1 MSECNVLLI
10 STFCFVIYYLLVPTY
25 SFPTPLRPL
34 CHHQEKLALLRFKQS
49 FLIDCSASSS
59 SNSPTS
65 TYTQVTRVLVE
76 NTKLSKNDHF
86 PNGSI
91 RVDNDCCM
99 WDYVKCDENTGHVI
113 GLNLRNRCLYGTFPR
128 NSTLFSLV
136 HLREL
141 DLSYN
146 HFNYSQIPS
155 TINRLSKLTKLNL
168 SHSFL
173 QGEIPIEISTLS
185 NLLLLDLSDNFGL
198 ELQNDHGFD
207 KLVGDLTRLTRLHL
221 DHVDM
226 SSASLVILSHLNS
239 LKTLSLSHCNLY
251 GEFPRGV
258 FLLPYL
264 EELNLPANLNLEGS
278 LPEFPINSPL
288 KILNLGETSFYG
300 EITTSIGN
308 LGNLVKLNLYDTSF
322 TGSIPSSLG
331 KLTKLTELD
340 LFCSSDGEFPLSI
353 TNLTQL
359 TTLNLYNLSISPEI
373 MNSWLLTLSKLER
386 LALNHI
392 DLYGAMPPAL
402 ANLTR
407 LTQLEISSN
416 QLIGRLPL
424 WLTNL
429 TKLEWLD
436 LYGIQ
441 FQDPIIPNWFSRLI
455 SLETLIMSYGS
466 GAMLDTLLKLPSL
479 SSLVLE
485 GVNLITSP
493 NSSRNSSYAK
503 FVTLRLISCN
513 LTEFPPFLNHQ
524 NELQMLDLKGN
535 HIIGNIPQWFV
546 NTTSESLLEIDLND
560 NTLTGFQEP
569 QNFLPWNN
577 LQALYIQ
584 NNKLQGQVLT
594 PPNSLQI
601 YRVSKNQF
609 TGRIPKNICKGSSL
623 INLDLSM
630 NNLSGEIPSCIST
643 QLHALQ
649 VLNLSRNNL
658 SGRISPSFCAQPGSS
673 LQVLDLS
680 ENSLSGEIPTCMA
693 THLSASLQVLNL
705 LGNHFH
711 GIIPKPFARSCNLK
725 MINLSKNQLEGKLP
739 KSLTHCEAL
748 EILDVGTNILND
760 TFPSWLGGL
769 PNLHALVLRHNY
781 FHGSII
787 APHEFAHH
795 FRSLRI
801 IDLSSNF
808 HTGSLPSSYHW
819 PAMRDPVE
827 DQSDSSESTFEI
839 YISVGNT
846 IYNIPLSNS
855 YKITIT
861 NKGSEILFPKILNVF
876 RVIDFSNNNFTGGI
890 PDVLGNLKGLQG
902 LNLSN
907 NHLIGDIP
915 SSLANITGLEAMD
928 LSQNML
934 SGEIPQQFI
943 QLVSFEIFNVSHNHL
958 MGAIPNGIQFY
969 GLDNSSFVGNS
980 GLCGGSLSM
989 ECNTDSLQ
997 PYSPKSQTSD
1007 ETEDSEL
1014 IDWIVRSLGCVSGF
1028 TVGMIICKLYITD
1041 RYHDWFME
1049 TFKRRR
1055 KPRTRARR

>member
-1 MSECNVLLI
+1 MSKYNVLLL
-10 STFCFVIYYLLVPTY
+10 STFCFVIYYLLVLTY
-25 SFPTPLRPL
+25 SYPTPLRPL
-34 CHHQEKLALLRFKQS
+34 CHHQEKLALLHFKQS

-59 SNSPTS
+59 SNSLTS
-65 TYTQVTRVLVE
+65 TYTQVTRILVE
-76 NTKLSKNDHF
+76 NTTLSYNDRF

-99 WDYVKCDENTGHVI
+99 WDYVKCDEKTGHVI
-113 GLNLRNRCLYGTFPR
+113 GLNLRNSCLYGTFPR
-128 NSTLFSLV
+128 NSTLFSLI

-146 HFNYSQIPS
+146 HFNYSRIPS
-155 TINRLSKLTKLNL
+155 TINR
-168 SHSFL
+168 
-173 QGEIPIEISTLS
+173 EIPIEISTLS
-185 NLLLLDLSDNFGL
+185 NLSLLDLSNNFAL

-207 KLVGDLTRLTRLHL
+207 KLVGNLTRLTRLHL

-226 SSASLVILSHLNS
+226 SSALLLSLSNLTS

-264 EELNLPANLNLEGS
+264 EELNLPANLNLGGL

-288 KILNLGETSFYG
+288 KILNLRETSFSG

-322 TGSIPSSLG
+322 AGSVPSSLG
-331 KLTKLTELD
+331 NLTKLTELD
-340 LFCSSDGEFPLSI
+340 LLCNFDGEFPLSI

-359 TTLNLYNLSISPEI
+359 TTLSLYDLRIGSEI
-373 MNSWLLTLSKLER
+373 MNSWLMTLSKLEQ
-386 LALNHI
+386 LTLSNI
-392 DLYGAMPPAL
+392 NLSGAMPPAL

-407 LTQLEISSN
+407 LTQLHLSSN
-416 QLIGRLPL
+416 QLTGPLPL

-429 TKLEWLD
+429 IKLQWLG
-436 LYGIQ
+436 LYGNQ
-441 FQDPIIPNWFSRLI
+441 FQDPIIPDWFSRLI
-455 SLETLIMSYGS
+455 SLETLIMPYGL

-485 GVNLITSP
+485 GGNLITSP
-493 NSSRNSSYAK
+493 NLSRNSSYAK
-503 FVTLRLISCN
+503 FVTLRLMSCN

-524 NELQMLDLKGN
+524 DELQMLDLKGN
-535 HIIGNIPQWFV
+535 HITGNIPQWFV
-546 NTTSESLLEIDLND
+546 NTTAESLVEIDLDN
-560 NTLTGFQEP
+560 NTLTGFEEP

-601 YRVSKNQF
+601 YRLSRNQF
-609 TGRIPKNICKGSSL
+609 TGMIPKNICKGSSL

-630 NNLSGEIPSCIST
+630 NNLSGEIPSCIGT
-643 QLHALQ
+643 QLRALQ
-649 VLNLSRNNL
+649 VLDLSRNNL
-658 SGRISPSFCAQPGSS
+658 SGRISPSICTQPGSS

-680 ENSLSGEIPTCMA
+680 ENNLSGEIPICMA

-711 GIIPKPFARSCNLK
+711 GIIPQPFARSCKLK
-725 MINLSKNQLEGKLP
+725 MINLSKNQLEGQLP

-748 EILDVGTNILND
+748 EILDLGTNILND

-769 PNLHALVLRHNY
+769 PNLHALVLRHNC

-787 APHEFAHH
+787 APLGVA
-795 FRSLRI
+795 
-801 IDLSSNF
+801 
-808 HTGSLPSSYHW
+808 
-819 PAMRDPVE
+819 VE
-827 DQSDSSESTFEI
+827 DQSDSSESAFEI
-839 YISVGNT
+839 YTSVGNT
-846 IYNIPLSNS
+846 IYTIELSNS
-855 YKITIT
+855 YMITIT
-861 NKGSEILFPKILNVF
+861 TKGSEILFPRILNVF
-876 RVIDFSNNNFTGGI
+876 RVIDFSSNNFTGGI
-890 PDVLGNLKGLQG
+890 PDALGNLKGLQG

-934 SGEIPQQFI
+934 SGEIPR
-943 QLVSFEIFNVSHNHL
+943 QLAQLTFLEIFNVSHNHL
-958 MGAIPNGIQFY
+958 MGAIPKGSQFDTF
-969 GLDNSSFVGNS
+969 DNSSFVGNS

-997 PYSPKSQTSD
+997 PYSPTSQTSD
-1007 ETEDSEL
+1007 ETEDSNL
-1014 IDWIVRSLGCVSGF
+1014 IDWIVRSLGCASGF
-1028 TVGMIICKLYITD
+1028 IVGMIIGKLYITD

-1055 KPRTRARR
+1055 MPKTRARRLAPRIHS